1 MIGSGESHGE
11 SCTGETDNE
20 RERTW
25 GEDELV
31 KQDLVGDCLGWR
43 TELQTVQ
50 EL

>member
-11 SCTGETDNE
+11 SRTGKTNKEGE
-20 RERTW
+20 QTW

-31 KQDLVGDCLGWR
+31 KQDLVGNCLGWR
-43 TELQTVQ
+43 TELQMIQ